1 MVRSSPQKE
10 KGAQHFH
17 FSVYLS
23 GLVQHLYLT
32 LKIIASNQ
40 SLNVFSHSSGSCD
53 ETVKGT
59 ERERENDKYVCECV
73 PVCVRFS
80 ICWAARLCPVGW
92 IANQSRADRFI
103 MGEVKLF

>member
-1 MVRSSPQKE
+1 MVTSRPQKE

-40 SLNVFSHSSGSCD
+40 SLNVFSHSSGSRD

-59 ERERENDKYVCECV
+59 ERERERTTSMCVSVCLCV
-73 PVCVRFS
+73 CASVTVGLRGCV
-80 ICWAARLCPVGW
+80 LLVGLQ
-92 IANQSRADRFI
+92 IRAEQI
-103 MGEVKLF
+103 VL